1 MTYDVAIEQRDISKI
16 DKLNKLKNL
25 ETFWTD
31 ACKLTRAV
39 KSDRAIHRWQCLAE
53 IRFNELKCEKL
64 NDFNY
69 FRNSLRSEIGSSTMD
84 LVDDYIKG
92 MGRLPTYD
100 LSSSNIDDANY
111 LRRLY
116 ITLNNL
122 GLM

>member
-16 DKLNKLKNL
+16 NKLNKLRNL

-39 KSDRAIHRWQCLAE
+39 KSDHAIHRWQCLAE

-116 ITLNNL
+116 ITLNSL